1 MITIREFQAADAAG
15 ASIVYFESFKT
26 YLKERMEQDAP
37 HPAEYWEKAMKYNH
51 TGDYENISFVAVR
64 DNRIIGCI
72 SIAAALKRRLGTLVR
87 IGVLPECAGAGVG
100 RMLFES
106 AEKFWQ
112 ERNMR
117 KIATCVSSINPTAL
131 KFYQRCGFHV
141 EGILKDHFFE
151 KVDEYQLAK
160 FY

>member
-1 MITIREFQAADAAG
+1 MITIREFQSGDAAE
-15 ASIVYFESFKT
+15 ASVVVFESFKSF
-26 YLKERMEQDAP
+26 LKERMEYDAP
-37 HPAEYWEKAMKYNH
+37 RPAEFWLQSMQHSASEDH
-51 TGDYENISFVAVR
+51 ENISFVAVKDDR
-64 DNRIIGCI
+64 VIGCI

-87 IGVLPECAGAGVG
+87 IGVMPECAGAGVG
-100 RMLFES
+100 RMLFEA

-112 ERNMR
+112 ERNVR
-117 KIATCVSSINPTAL
+117 KIHTCVSSINPTAL